1 MMNRKFN
8 IGRCSRVVAMT
19 GVAAVLAMAGAAN
32 AQYIDPARLQSSG
45 DGFSTAVQQRLIQNG
60 YTTSVGTSVPD
71 YGDQLD
77 VSLFAQCPDAESMT
91 WGIAW
96 TAAGNS
102 PWHKIGYYTVTTPT
116 IADITWVFGG
126 ANSGLPSTAMLS
138 IAGSFGLALYSGNTQ
153 SQSGSD
159 VFFIEATMNDD
170 NFRHAAVLQGRNASG
185 VMDCELLVSW
195 EDLRN
200 GGDRD
205 YNDLGMRLQ
214 GVAVVPGPAAAVL
227 FGMGSILIA
236 RRERRKAK

>member
-1 MMNRKFN
+1 MMNRKSN
-8 IGRCSRVVAMT
+8 IGRCSHVVALT
-19 GVAAVLAMAGAAN
+19 GVAVVLAMAGVAN

-60 YTTSVGTSVPD
+60 YTTSVGTTVPD

-77 VSLFAQCPDAESMT
+77 VTRFEQCADTEAMT
-91 WGIAW
+91 WGVAW

-102 PWHKIGYYTVTTPT
+102 PWHKIGYFTVTTPT
-116 IADITWVFGG
+116 MADITWVFGG
-126 ANSGLPSTAMLS
+126 ANSGLPSTAMVS
-138 IAGSFGLALYSGNTQ
+138 IAGSFGLALDSGNTR

-159 VFFIEATMNDD
+159 VFFIDPLMNTD

-214 GVAVVPGPAAAVL
+214 GVVAIPAPAAAAL